1 MADHQAERRGI
12 LRNLLIV
19 LVGQVGCITLIVIL
33 LSVRVGMWLDA
44 YFQTRPVYTLLLLL
58 AGIPLSV
65 WLMLV
70 VARRTLAR
78 LTKGNRT
85 EPAATGKGGGIV
97 GDRET

>member
-1 MADHQAERRGI
+1 MAQTDSDRRSI

-19 LVGQVGCITLIVIL
+19 LVGQVGCIALVVIL
-33 LSVRVGMWLDA
+33 LSVRAGMWLDA
-44 YFQTRPVYTLLLLL
+44 HFGTRPLYTLVLLF

-78 LTKGNRT
+78 LSSEKGNVD
-85 EPAATGKGGGIV
+85 K
-97 GDRET
+97 DRS